1 MYDLAWYGMGLE
13 AVLVGI
19 SYSQLCDVNKTG

>member
-19 SYSQLCDVNKTG
+19 PYSQLCDVNKTG